1 MFQVINFRKN
11 VRNSQNM
18 QVKVQKGTVFPLI
31 NAAAF
36 TAKSKFQLLSDG
48 DVYYKMANEINKNGL
63 FQKHVTK
70 DFVITKDC
78 FDVH

>member
-36 TAKSKFQLLSDG
+36 TTKSKF
-48 DVYYKMANEINKNGL
+48 
-63 FQKHVTK
+63 
-70 DFVITKDC
+70 
-78 FDVH
+78 